1 MQIKDLL
8 EISLQNF
15 RNRKSRI
22 FFTILGVSVAISAVL
37 FLVSFGY
44 GLQASLLQKI
54 TTTDSLLSLDVMS
67 PDTEL
72 IKLNQDTLDKIKK
85 VEHVETIS
93 PYIAYPGN
101 LTLES
106 LTSEAMVNL
115 IDKNYLNFEGIT
127 PKFGKTFSDTDANK
141 IIVNNAISDLFNVKP
156 EELVGKKIK
165 VTVFIPDE
173 TAEDSSN
180 QLKSIELDK
189 EFEIIG
195 VIEDNNTQGYLF
207 IQNKDVPNLTV
218 SSYSSVKVKVDSESN
233 LKTVRDNLT
242 TMGFLVSA
250 LSDTIDQANQIFGI
264 IQIILGIFGTV
275 ALIVAAIGLI
285 NTMTISLLERT
296 NEIGVMRAIGA
307 SPGDIMWLFLG
318 ESWMI
323 GLLGGV
329 FGIALGVAISQVF
342 QFIINLISKSFG
354 GEALN
359 LFAYPLWFIFF
370 IIILSSSVGLIGGFF
385 PARRASKLNPLDA
398 LRYK

>member
-1 MQIKDLL
+1 
-8 EISLQNF
+8 
-15 RNRKSRI
+15 
-22 FFTILGVSVAISAVL
+22 
-37 FLVSFGY
+37 
-44 GLQASLLQKI
+44 
-54 TTTDSLLSLDVMS
+54 MS

-93 PYIAYPGN
+93 PYVAYPGN